1 MASTLSRQLLG
12 WIERRLKADPKSAA
26 ALTVR
31 LVREYGPR
39 YWKRYALTIILDA
52 VAAGCTALTAY
63 LVANVV
69 NAVYAYRNF
78 SAVIGVCAV
87 FFVVM
92 TAKGL
97 AAYGQAII
105 LARVGNAI
113 TAENQRRIFKKLL
126 HENLGYFA
134 DRHSAE
140 FVAQIS
146 FSASAAGSVLAL
158 LVTSLAGDS
167 LTLLGLVT
175 VMVVQDPVITLFA
188 LVAIPAAA
196 FLVRDVV
203 RRIREVASRQYTAM
217 TGIMESV
224 QETVRGLR
232 TIKAFTLE
240 EKMERRVGEQTR
252 ESQITADKLAG
263 LSNRS
268 TPLMETLGGVAVG
281 LLALYVGYRVIYGE
295 AMAGELL
302 SCVAAFLLAYEPIKR
317 LTRLNVSLNGVLF
330 GVQTF
335 YGLVDAPAAEAEDGG
350 KPRLSVS
357 QGRIEFAGVDF
368 GYRAGVPVLRKMTF
382 VAEPGEVTALVGPS
396 GGGKSTVVGLILRLY
411 EAGAGQIAIDGQN
424 VASVSRA
431 SLRRQISYVGQDVFL
446 FRGTIRENI
455 GFGRANAT
463 EQEIAA
469 AAAAAHAHEFIMAF
483 PKGYDTPV
491 GEHGLQLST
500 GQRQR
505 VSIARALLKHAPLIL
520 LDEPTAA
527 LDSESERHVQDAIAR
542 LCSGRT
548 TMVIAHRLQT
558 IMHADRILFVEHGAV
573 VEAGSH
579 HELLRRGGRYASF
592 YRLQFDEEPARRR
605 AALQALL

>member
-1 MASTLSRQLLG
+1 
-12 WIERRLKADPKSAA
+12 
-26 ALTVR
+26 
-31 LVREYGPR
+31 
-39 YWKRYALTIILDA
+39 
-52 VAAGCTALTAY
+52 
-63 LVANVV
+63 
-69 NAVYAYRNF
+69 
-78 SAVIGVCAV
+78 
-87 FFVVM
+87 
-92 TAKGL
+92 
-97 AAYGQAII
+97 
-105 LARVGNAI
+105 
-113 TAENQRRIFKKLL
+113 
-126 HENLGYFA
+126 
-134 DRHSAE
+134 
-140 FVAQIS
+140 
-146 FSASAAGSVLAL
+146 
-158 LVTSLAGDS
+158 
-167 LTLLGLVT
+167 
-175 VMVVQDPVITLFA
+175 
-188 LVAIPAAA
+188 
-196 FLVRDVV
+196 V
-203 RRIREVASRQYTAM
+203 RRIREIAGRQYAAT

-240 EKMERRVGEQTR
+240 EGIERRIGEQTR
-252 ESQITADKLAG
+252 ESQLAADKLAG

-281 LLALYVGYRVIYGE
+281 LLALYVGYRVIYGG
-295 AMAGELL
+295 AMAGQLL
-302 SCVAAFLLAYEPIKR
+302 SCIAAFLLAYEPIKR

-335 YGLVDAPAAEAEDGG
+335 YGLVDAPPAEAEDGG
-350 KPRLSVS
+350 KPHLSVS

-368 GYRAGVPVLRKMTF
+368 GYRAGAPVLRKMTF

-396 GGGKSTVVGLILRLY
+396 GGGKSTVVSLILRLY
-411 EAGAGQIAIDGQN
+411 EAEAGQIAIDGQN

-455 GFGRANAT
+455 GFGKPNAT

-483 PKGYDTPV
+483 SKGYDTPV

-505 VSIARALLKHAPLIL
+505 VSIARALLKDAPLIL

-558 IMHADRILFVEHGAV
+558 IMHADRILLVEHGAV
-573 VEAGSH
+573 AESGSH
-579 HELLRRGGRYASF
+579 QELLRRGGRYAAF

-605 AALQALL
+605 AVLQALA

>member
-1 MASTLSRQLLG
+1 VRIKRPAAPVVRSKSQPRIEFTILSPAQPAADKAARLQAWRQRNVQ
-12 WIERRLKADPKSAA
+12 WI
-26 ALTVR
+26 
-31 LVREYGPR
+31 
-39 YWKRYALTIILDA
+39 
-52 VAAGCTALTAY
+52 
-63 LVANVV
+63 ANVV

-78 SAVIGVCAV
+78 AAVVGVCAV
-87 FFVVM
+87 FFVLM
-92 TAKGL
+92 TARGL
-97 AAYGQAII
+97 AVYGQAII

-140 FVAQIS
+140 FVAQVT
-146 FSASAAGSVLAL
+146 FSASAAGGVLAL
-158 LVTSLAGDS
+158 FVTSLAGDS
-167 LTLLGLVT
+167 LKLIGLVT

-188 LVAIPAAA
+188 LVAIPTAA

-203 RRIREVASRQYTAM
+203 RRIREIAGRQYAAT

-240 EKMERRVGEQTR
+240 EGIERRIGEQTR
-252 ESQITADKLAG
+252 ESQLAADKLAG

-281 LLALYVGYRVIYGE
+281 LLALYVGYRVIYGG
-295 AMAGELL
+295 AMAGQLL
-302 SCVAAFLLAYEPIKR
+302 SCIAAFLLAYEPIKR

-335 YGLVDAPAAEAEDGG
+335 YGLVDAPPAEAEDGG
-350 KPRLSVS
+350 KPHLSVS

-368 GYRAGVPVLRKMTF
+368 GYRAGAPVLRKMTF

-396 GGGKSTVVGLILRLY
+396 GGGKSTVVSLILRLY
-411 EAGAGQIAIDGQN
+411 EAEAGQIAIDGQN

-455 GFGRANAT
+455 GFGKPNAT

-483 PKGYDTPV
+483 SKGYDTPV

-505 VSIARALLKHAPLIL
+505 VSIARALLKDAPLIL

-558 IMHADRILFVEHGAV
+558 IMHADRILLVEHGAV
-573 VEAGSH
+573 AESGSH
-579 HELLRRGGRYASF
+579 QELLRRGGRYAAF

-605 AALQALL
+605 AVLQALA